1 VAAIDVG
8 ALALAFLI
16 TVVELT
22 EVVAL
27 VFALHGETETVRHGA
42 LGAVLGVAVVGAV
55 AVLGGS
61 LILRLP
67 SRDLLVAS
75 AVVLAAFGVFLFRS
89 TLKSYRRARAARSG
103 APSASPGARSI
114 QFAGGFTVG
123 VVETMEAVIVL
134 LPIAAA
140 GQTVAAVAGA
150 VSAGVLLVVL
160 ALAIHEQI
168 RRIKV
173 PWLKWGAT
181 SLLFSFA
188 VFWAGEAVGLAW
200 PYGDLTLVGLFV
212 VALGIVRLALAAVL
226 RGDSASRT
234 GSPPR

>member
-1 VAAIDVG
+1 MASLEIAA
-8 ALALAFLI
+8 LLLAFLI

-27 VFALHGETETVRHGA
+27 VFALHGETGTVRHGA
-42 LGAVLGVAVVGAV
+42 LGAVCGVALVGAV
-55 AVLGGS
+55 AVLGGT
-61 LILRLP
+61 LILRVP
-67 SRDLLVAS
+67 ARDLLIAS

-89 TLKSYRRARAARSG
+89 TLKSYRRARAARANPS
-103 APSASPGARSI
+103 APSPGGRTV

-123 VVETMEAVIVL
+123 VVETIEAVIVL

-140 GQTVAAVAGA
+140 GQATAAVVGA
-150 VSAGVLLVVL
+150 VAAGVLLVAI
-160 ALAIHEQI
+160 ALAVHEQI

-188 VFWAGEAVGLAW
+188 VFWAGEAAGVAW
-200 PYGDLTLVGLFV
+200 PYGDLSLLGLFV
-212 VALGIVRLALAAVL
+212 VALGLVRLGIAGFL
-226 RGDSASRT
+226 GPEST
-234 GSPPR
+234 PNPPSPAR